1 MADKRA
7 LFDTVQ
13 VKMAVSLCPSAH
25 TSPMT
30 DTRRLFRAFLACL
43 ALLPLAAADRP
54 NVVVILAD
62 DLGYGDV
69 RCLNAEGKIA
79 TPHLD
84 RLAAEGMRFTDAH
97 TGSGVCTPTRYGLMT
112 GRYAWRTRLKSGV
125 LGGMSPPLIEENR
138 QTIAHLFANQG
149 YATACIGKWHLGMS
163 WVQKPGTPAFDDKI
177 EKDGSVGWNADFSKP
192 ITRGPTSV
200 GFHKYFGIS
209 ASLDMVPYVFI
220 DNDRATAVPDNDL
233 SFPTIAGD
241 EASKGT
247 TRKGPGITG
256 FTADNVLPTLARTA
270 VTWIGEQA
278 AAKKPFFLY
287 MPLNSPHTP
296 VAPSVTW
303 KGKSGISP
311 YADFVMETDA
321 AVGEVLAALDRS
333 GVTKDTLVIVTSDN
347 GFSPAGDL
355 KAQLAKGHNPNYRFR
370 GHKADLFEGGHRVP
384 FIVRWP
390 ATVMANTTSTR
401 LVCLTDVLAT
411 CAEITNQ
418 RLAVDMGEDS
428 VSFLPALRGLE
439 GGRTDVIH
447 HSINGSFAIR
457 AGRWKLLLAADSGGW
472 SAPKPGSPEAKDLPP
487 IQLYDLV
494 ADLGETANR
503 QAEQPQIV
511 RDLLG
516 MLEHQAAEGRST
528 PGPAQANHGTIDL
541 WRGKKPRLP

>member
-1 MADKRA
+1 MLPPHLARLAA
-7 LFDTVQ
+7 L
-13 VKMAVSLCPSAH
+13 L
-25 TSPMT
+25 
-30 DTRRLFRAFLACL
+30 L

-69 RCLNAEGKIA
+69 RCLNADGKIA
-79 TPHLD
+79 TPNLD

-112 GRYAWRTRLKSGV
+112 GRYAWRSRLKSGV
-125 LGGMSPPLIEENR
+125 LGGMSPPLIEEGR
-138 QTIAHLFANQG
+138 QTVAHLFAKQG

-163 WVQKPGTPAFDDKI
+163 WVQKPGTPPFDDKI
-177 EKDGSVGWNADFSKP
+177 EKDGAVGWNADFSKT

-200 GFHKYFGIS
+200 GFEKYFGIS

-220 DNDRATAVPDNDL
+220 DNDRATAVPDTDL

-241 EASKGT
+241 EATTGT

-270 VTWIGEQA
+270 VTWISEQA
-278 AAKKPFFLY
+278 TAKKPFFLY
-287 MPLNSPHTP
+287 LPLNSPHTP
-296 VAPSVTW
+296 VAPTGTW

-347 GFSPAGDL
+347 GFSPAGNL
-355 KAQLAKGHNPNYRFR
+355 KAQLAKGHNPNWRFR

-384 FIVRWP
+384 FLVRWP

-418 RLAVDMGEDS
+418 RLAVDTGEDS
-428 VSFLPALRGLE
+428 ISFLPALRGLE

-494 ADLGETANR
+494 ADLGETTNR
-503 QAEQPQIV
+503 QAEQLQIV

-516 MLEHQAAEGRST
+516 MLEHQVGEGRST
-528 PGPAQANHGTIDL
+528 PGPAQANHGTVDL
-541 WRGKKPRLP
+541 WRGKKPTLP